1 MGMVI
6 IDLQKAFDTLNHS
19 VLLEKLR
26 TIGVLSLSWLESYLS
41 QRTQCVRVPE
51 CHMWCPPGKYFSL
64 SLSECRNQFSD
75 NCHIDYIIHN
85 YWISLSYYFKVNVAH
100 R

>member
-6 IDLQKAFDTLNHS
+6 IDLQKAFDTVNHS

-51 CHMWCPPGKYFSL
+51 RHMWCPPGKYFSL
-64 SLSECRNQFSD
+64 SLSRNVVINFQTIAIS
-75 NCHIDYIIHN
+75 II
-85 YWISLSYYFKVNVAH
+85 
-100 R
+100 